1 MEETVAVPGK
11 KRKEQIQNLVDNLA
25 LLHIINSSLR
35 FLGVITETKFD
46 ILKGVAN
53 NLGDSNPDYFLW
65 STTLTLSSPGCITK
79 WHPDWMIIWLNLN
92 ICTSL
97 SKIFPYWLIPNFD
110 QREVNYIN
118 MSFLINFKLQQIFF
132 LKQNEQFLLL
142 CNPPKTDTSWV
153 YTAFSQLTQKILTT
167 DTFH

>member
-53 NLGDSNPDYFLW
+53 NLGDSNPDYFL
-65 STTLTLSSPGCITK
+65 
-79 WHPDWMIIWLNLN
+79 
-92 ICTSL
+92 
-97 SKIFPYWLIPNFD
+97 
-110 QREVNYIN
+110 
-118 MSFLINFKLQQIFF
+118 
-132 LKQNEQFLLL
+132 
-142 CNPPKTDTSWV
+142 
-153 YTAFSQLTQKILTT
+153 
-167 DTFH
+167 

>member
-1 MEETVAVPGK
+1 M
-11 KRKEQIQNLVDNLA
+11 VDNLA
-25 LLHIINSSLR
+25 LLHIIHSSLR
-35 FLGVITETKFD
+35 FLGVITEEKFN

-53 NLGDSNPDYFLW
+53 NLGDSNRDYFPW
-65 STTLTLSSPGCITK
+65 STTLTLSSPDCITK
-79 WHPDWMIIWLNLN
+79 WHPDLMIIWLNLN
-92 ICTSL
+92 ICTLL

-110 QREVNYIN
+110 KREVNYIN